1 MLTLKELNQLPE
13 IEFTNILGSIFE
25 HSPWVAKQ
33 TYEFRPFS
41 SVDSLL
47 QYMFDLVKE
56 SPQADRLKLICNHP
70 QLAGKEAEQ
79 GSLTEHSKNEQDAAG
94 LNHCTAEE
102 LAQLQTLN
110 QQYLDK
116 FGFPFVIAV
125 KGLTRHDIL
134 AAMQQRIDNPLEQE
148 FDACI
153 DQIGRIAE
161 FRLKELI
168 TD

>member
-13 IEFTNILGSIFE
+13 IEFTNKLGSIFE

-33 TYEFRPFS
+33 TYDFRPFS

-47 QYMFDLVKE
+47 QYMFDLVKQ

-70 QLAGKEAEQ
+70 QLAGKEAAQ
-79 GSLTEHSKNEQDAAG
+79 GSLTEHSKNEQEAAG

-102 LAQLQTLN
+102 LTQLQTLN

-125 KGLTRHDIL
+125 KDLSRHDIL
-134 AAMQQRIDNPLEQE
+134 AAMQQRINNPMEQE
-148 FDACI
+148 FDSCI
-153 DQIGRIAE
+153 EQIGRIAE
-161 FRLKELI
+161 FRLKNLI